1 MALKIELNS
10 AQNIKELLQ
19 ESYKHANDQ
28 IVLAQNEITKM
39 ANATRLQDATF
50 DEKQKYGKVIS
61 DYMAIKD
68 KAIKQKI
75 DIAKLMTE
83 IYQHNGNVKD
93 ALENSGGKATSLDL
107 QKIREMVDK
116 NYEENPTKTIEI
128 TKN

>member
-19 ESYKHANDQ
+19 EYYKHANDQ

>member
-1 MALKIELNS
+1 MALKLELNN
-10 AQNIKELLQ
+10 ANNIKELLQ

-28 IVLAQNEITKM
+28 IVLAQNEISKM

-50 DEKQKYGKVIS
+50 DEKQKYGKVIA

-93 ALENSGGKATSLDL
+93 ALENTSSKGSTLDFK
-107 QKIREMVDK
+107 KIREMVDK
-116 NYEENPTKTIEI
+116 NYEENPSKTIEI